1 MNFQLNNADIG
12 NGMPLRDGYTGSD
25 ASSPNLLSSN
35 KPMNSKG
42 DKPPCSICGEVG
54 NGIHFGA
61 EACRACAAF
70 FRRSVALNKLYR
82 CRGNGH
88 CDILSTIRC
97 MCRACRFTKCIQVG
111 MKREAVQKYR
121 DAYGK
126 RGSDVESPSTSV
138 PIGMGFSSSQ
148 NTTLESVEE
157 GGMPILSTL
166 SANYAKLESVRRV
179 VHQESGTSVFQKR
192 TPKAVTYKEANEVSS
207 KECDLVADWIL
218 NSYPGFSDL
227 PKEQKKILFRNFFLP
242 FVILQGG
249 HFACT
254 HNRNDVI
261 ILASGDFIDC
271 SHPETFYYDPDG
283 RQLMSSEDAVRM
295 FASSFSN
302 YRRNVTDPMLRDN
315 VDSYEFFALCSLVL
329 FDTGLEGQSEE
340 CIIVARR
347 IREAIQREILYYYRN
362 VRHIEDPSM
371 RLANLLSL
379 LPALQ
384 RATRRF
390 QEDVEISHVFNV
402 YSVDEKFYEMCNGRF

>member
-1 MNFQLNNADIG
+1 
-12 NGMPLRDGYTGSD
+12 
-25 ASSPNLLSSN
+25 
-35 KPMNSKG
+35 
-42 DKPPCSICGEVG
+42 
-54 NGIHFGA
+54 
-61 EACRACAAF
+61 
-70 FRRSVALNKLYR
+70 
-82 CRGNGH
+82 
-88 CDILSTIRC
+88 
-97 MCRACRFTKCIQVG
+97 

-126 RGSDVESPSTSV
+126 RGSDVESP
-138 PIGMGFSSSQ
+138 GSSSVSLPNQ
-148 NTTLESVEE
+148 GDGFGPPGGFNPNSTFDSVEE
-157 GGMPILSTL
+157 CGMPILTML
-166 SANYAKLESVRRV
+166 SQNYEKLQSVRRV
-179 VHQESGTSVFQKR
+179 VHHDQGSSVFQMR
-192 TPKAVTYKEANEVSS
+192 TPKAVSYKEANIVSS

-218 NSYPGFSDL
+218 NSYPGFADL
-227 PKEQKKILFRNFFLP
+227 HKDQKIILFRNFFLP

-249 HFACT
+249 HFACI
-254 HNRNDVI
+254 HNRSDVI
-261 ILASGDFIDC
+261 ILASGDYIDC

-295 FASSFSN
+295 FASSFSI

-315 VDSYEFFALCSLVL
+315 VDSFEFFALCSLVL

-340 CIIVARR
+340 CIRVSRR
-347 IREAIQREILYYYRN
+347 IREAIQREILYHYRN

-402 YSVDEKFYEMCNGRF
+402 YSVDAKFYEMCNGRF

>member
-1 MNFQLNNADIG
+1 MMSQ
-12 NGMPLRDGYTGSD
+12 RSE
-25 ASSPNLLSSN
+25 
-35 KPMNSKG
+35 
-42 DKPPCSICGEVG
+42 KPPCSVCGEVG
-54 NGIHFGA
+54 NGIHFRA

-70 FRRSVALNKLYR
+70 FRRSVALHKEYR
-82 CRGNGH
+82 CRGMGN

-97 MCRACRFTKCIQVG
+97 MCRACRYAKCLNVG
-111 MKREAVQKYR
+111 MKKEAVQKFR
-121 DAYGK
+121 DSYGK
-126 RGSDVESPSTSV
+126 RGSDVECASTSN
-138 PIGMGFSSSQ
+138 PMGFGFGYAPSSSS
-148 NTTLESVEE
+148 TSPLGSVEE
-157 GGMPILSTL
+157 GGMPILMTL
-166 SANYAKLESVRRV
+166 DSNYSRLVEVRKV
-179 VHQESGTSVFQKR
+179 VHQLDGSSVFQPR
-192 TPKAVTYKEANEVSS
+192 LPRAVTYKEANQVSS

-218 NSYPGFSDL
+218 NSYPGFADL
-227 PKEQKKILFRNFFLP
+227 AKEQKKILFRNFFLP

-249 HFACT
+249 HFAVEKK
-254 HNRNDVI
+254 RNDVI
-261 ILASGDFIDC
+261 YLASGDYIDC

-302 YRRNVTDPMLRDN
+302 YRRNVTDPMLRDE
-315 VDSYEFFALCSLVL
+315 VDRMEFFALCSLVL

-340 CIIVARR
+340 CIVLSRR

-362 VRHIEDPSM
+362 NRRIEDPSM

>member
-1 MNFQLNNADIG
+1 
-12 NGMPLRDGYTGSD
+12 
-25 ASSPNLLSSN
+25 
-35 KPMNSKG
+35 MNSTQGKSE
-42 DKPPCSICGEVG
+42 KPPCSICGEVG

-70 FRRSVALNKLYR
+70 FRRSVALNKGYR
-82 CRGNGH
+82 CRGNGK
-88 CDILSTIRC
+88 CEIVSTIRC
-97 MCRACRFTKCIQVG
+97 MCRSCRFGKCIAVG
-111 MKREAVQKYR
+111 MKKEAVQKYR

-126 RGSDVESPSTSV
+126 RGSDVESPGTSGASV
-138 PIGMGFSSSQ
+138 IGSMPNFAS
-148 NTTLESVEE
+148 LESVEE
-157 GGMPILSTL
+157 GGMPILNTL
-166 SANYAKLESVRRV
+166 GANYAKLESVRRV
-179 VHQESGTSVFQKR
+179 VHHEQGASVFQTR
-192 TPKAVTYKEANEVSS
+192 VPKAVTYKEANEVSS

-249 HFACT
+249 HFACI

-261 ILASGDFIDC
+261 ILASGDYIDC

-340 CIIVARR
+340 CIIVSRR

-362 VRHIEDPSM
+362 HYKELRGDFKKMSKLVMYLTSIP
-371 RLANLLSL
+371 
-379 LPALQ
+379 
-384 RATRRF
+384 
-390 QEDVEISHVFNV
+390 
-402 YSVDEKFYEMCNGRF
+402 